1 MSKENLSFPEKC
13 HNKAKQN
20 KWDSAWR
27 KNEKKTNKQK
37 QNKTTRQRSAE
48 EKLIRKHVFSTMDR
62 EISLTGQ
69 ISYSPWRWRCVFAC
83 LFVSVCVC
91 VGGGEGVWETGRES
105 CLHPSRMRHTEIS
118 PGFRMV
124 KMHHSKCLYFSN
136 IVRAYQHYAL

>member
-91 VGGGEGVWETGRES
+91 VGGGRVCERQAERAAST
-105 CLHPSRMRHTEIS
+105 LHECDTQRSLLDSEWWKCIIANVFIS
-118 PGFRMV
+118 PI
-124 KMHHSKCLYFSN
+124 S
-136 IVRAYQHYAL
+136 